1 MNTGRF
7 ISILEEIA
15 PPELAEEFDEGR
27 IGLIVE
33 GKEDIESVACSLDA
47 TGHTVS
53 QAVLCDADALVVHHP
68 PIWYPLARIAGK
80 DAFIL
85 GRALS
90 SGLNIYAMHTNFDH
104 AEGGIND
111 ALAEILG
118 LSATEKMPLGLV
130 GDCSLTPAEIS
141 GILGG
146 GLRLYNCPEKIERLA
161 VVGGSG
167 FDAEL
172 IECAYELGADA
183 FLSAELKHNILIDSP
198 PELGLMESTHY
209 ALESP
214 GMKRLAGRMGWT
226 YIPDEPRIS
235 VIP

>member
-15 PPELAEEFDEGR
+15 PPGLAEEFDEGR
-27 IGLIVE
+27 IGLIIE
-33 GKEDIESVACSLDA
+33 GKEEIESVACSLDA
-47 TGHTVS
+47 TGHSVS
-53 QAVLCDADALVVHHP
+53 QAVACGADALVVHHP
-68 PIWYPLARIAGK
+68 PIWYPLTRIAGR

-85 GRALS
+85 RKALS
-90 SGLNIYAMHTNFDH
+90 AGLNIYAMHTNFDH

-118 LSATEKMPLGLV
+118 LSDIVKMPLGVV

-141 GILGG
+141 GLLGG
-146 GLRLYNCPEKIERLA
+146 GLRLYNCPEKIRRIA

-167 FDAEL
+167 FDPEL
-172 IECAYELGADA
+172 IDCAYELRADA
-183 FLSAELKHNILIDSP
+183 FLSAELKHSVMRNSP

-214 GMKRLAGRMGWT
+214 GMKRLAERMGWT
-226 YIPDEPRIS
+226 YIPDEPELS
-235 VIP
+235 VIS